1 MYVNVAEGVGGEGAS
16 NQSFLAQR
24 GWWQLEL
31 DPCGWWCCVRHSTH
45 GTHGQTCTVGACSQ
59 LGCKATTYWLTTT
72 GIKLGLWVG
81 SAVWLMRW
89 LGIDSRSVMEEQL
102 HHEAAV
108 SFEGEASL
116 NLCFAIFCII
126 LYQSSTGSIVPCW
139 LSWLD
144 SQHTVRH
151 EGG

>member
-1 MYVNVAEGVGGEGAS
+1 MLQKEWVGRVPLTRVFWLRGVGDNWSWILVAGDAVCAIAHMAHMGKLAPWELAAS
-16 NQSFLAQR
+16 W
-24 GWWQLEL
+24 G
-31 DPCGWWCCVRHSTH
+31 V
-45 GTHGQTCTVGACSQ
+45 
-59 LGCKATTYWLTTT
+59 KATTYWLTTT

-108 SFEGEASL
+108 SSEGEASL